1 MASTYSTSLK
11 LTLIGDGDQAGIWG
25 QTTNTN
31 LGTLLEQSITG
42 VESIVMTDANYTL
55 TSYNGVLDQAR
66 NAVLV
71 VTGTNTAVRDVIPPV
86 AEKMYTV
93 VNNTSGGYAVR
104 VIGATGTGVSVPNGY
119 TALVYCNGTNF
130 YQALSSGAT
139 SVNTSNYT
147 IEQQGSTLVTQYNGA
162 NVVTI
167 GSTGTLTA
175 VTSNATTFNGTTANV
190 TTFNGTTANVTTANV
205 TTANVTTVNATTANA
220 TTVTIG
226 GFNITANATT
236 LQFKYGANV
245 VMSMDTTGNLT
256 SATNITAYG
265 TP

>member
-93 VNNTSGGYAVR
+93 VNNTSGGYAIR
-104 VIGATGTGVSVPNGY
+104 IIGATGTGVSVPNGY

-162 NVVTI
+162 NV
-167 GSTGTLTA
+167 STLSSAGLLTA
-175 VTSNATTFNGTTANV
+175 VTSNAATFNGATGNLTTVNATTSNATTFNG
-190 TTFNGTTANVTTANV
+190 